1 MPEDITISLS
11 FAKPRP
17 SETICRWL
25 ADPETLL
32 AKLSQHLSIPAD
44 RVNKKQYFVTSAT
57 QPGQD
62 DQDKVWIKTSSPYGI
77 GFFAGGTWQVS
88 YAIPKTLISV
98 QNAQDD
104 IPLGFRELSGEER
117 QAIGLPALSQGRY
130 VKSL

>member
-32 AKLSQHLSIPAD
+32 AKLSQHLSIPAE

-62 DQDKVWIKTSSPYGI
+62 DQDKLWIKTSSPYGI
-77 GFFAGGTWQVS
+77 GFFAGGSWQIAFS
-88 YAIPKTLISV
+88 IPTGLIYV
-98 QNAQDD
+98 QNTADD
-104 IPLGFRELSGEER
+104 IPLGFKELTTKERE
-117 QAIGLPALSQGRY
+117 AIGLPALSQGRY